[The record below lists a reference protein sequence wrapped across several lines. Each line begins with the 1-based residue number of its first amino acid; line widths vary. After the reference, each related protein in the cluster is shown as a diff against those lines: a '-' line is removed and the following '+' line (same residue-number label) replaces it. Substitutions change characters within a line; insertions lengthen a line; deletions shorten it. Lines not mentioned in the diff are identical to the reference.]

1 MSRRLDDRSQP
12 ASGRTGKLRAMR
24 RPPPDRL
31 LNTPLVEA
39 VPAALLHAR
48 DNRSARQLAQAEWLL
63 RRKRDGRYLA
73 TIELDATG
81 DRYLHPL
88 HGALLPAREG
98 VDTALAALGLVRR
111 RCEGSV
117 RVPAALA
124 RHTVRTRDRA
134 ATLPL
139 HGLDK
144 RLAALGID
152 PDRYAADHGLAL
164 VAEPAEL
171 ACAGRDRFRRPLF
184 LLPPAARAWSVMR
197 AAAAVEGIALEAIS
211 GYRGHDYQLGIF
223 GRKMAR
229 GQDVPAILRVNTA
242 PGYSEHHSGRA
253 LDIGTP
259 GELPAEESFEGTPAF
274 AWLQQHAGAFGF
286 AMSYPRGNPHGI
298 VYEPWHWYWQGAG
311 EPGGTSLG
319 G

>member
-1 MSRRLDDRSQP
+1 MRLP
-12 ASGRTGKLRAMR
+12 A
-24 RPPPDRL
+24 PDRL
-31 LNTPLVEA
+31 VNTPLVEA

-48 DNRSARQLAQAEWLL
+48 DNTSARHLAQAEWLL
-63 RRKRDGRYLA
+63 RRKSDGRYLA
-73 TIELDATG
+73 TIERNASGKRHLQ
-81 DRYLHPL
+81 PL
-88 HGALLPAREG
+88 HGVLLPAHEG
-98 VDTALAALGLVRR
+98 VDAALCALGLARR
-111 RCEGSV
+111 RPEASV
-117 RVPAALA
+117 RVRAALA
-124 RHTVRTRDRA
+124 RHAARVGCRA

-139 HGLDK
+139 HGLDQ

-152 PDRYAADHGLAL
+152 PERYATDHGLAL

-184 LLPPAARAWSVMR
+184 LLPPAARAWAAMR
-197 AAAAVEGIALEAIS
+197 AAAAHEGVALEAIS

-223 GRKMAR
+223 GRKLAR

-274 AWLQQHAGAFGF
+274 AWLQAHAGAFGF
-286 AMSYPRGNPHGI
+286 AMSYPRGNAHGI
-298 VYEPWHWYWQGAG
+298 VYEPWHWCWHDPATATPTG
-311 EPGGTSLG
+311 S
-319 G
+319 